1 MYRPLPG
8 CSLLPAWSFPRKGL
22 SFCWRPEVCTPRAWP
37 VPALWEPGT
46 PSPHGLSGHPSG
58 TTQGRNTQ
66 EQSQGEGTARGAE
79 PAGQSVRRSAGEDSR
94 PPPGSAPPPN
104 DCAHRPGKR
113 RRGCATR
120 RRARSFGALLE
131 APRRRR
137 GRGPIFSPPA
147 PVQPPVARFWR
158 GTPPPAPPGRS
169 GNPHLAN
176 STVPCSSGLRLTARQ
191 LCRISSGS
199 GRSMLARGRGALGWD
214 PRGAGTVTARAAPSP
229 RRRGP
234 LRTPYGPP
242 RLSRAGCSRRSFPAL
257 GGGAPPCPPGWRFRG
272 PRSGRC
278 ALRAPRLR
286 ERPAPRRP
294 AGAL

>member
-1 MYRPLPG
+1 MGVYGPLPG
-8 CSLLPAWSFPRKGL
+8 CSLLPAWSFPPKGL

-46 PSPHGLSGHPSG
+46 PSPHGPSGHPSG

-66 EQSQGEGTARGAE
+66 EQSQGEGAARGAE

-94 PPPGSAPPPN
+94 PSPGSPPPPPHG
-104 DCAHRPGKR
+104 CAHRPGKR

-137 GRGPIFSPPA
+137 GRGPIFPPPA
-147 PVQPPVARFWR
+147 PVQPPGARFWR

-199 GRSMLARGRGALGWD
+199 GRSMLARGRGARGWD

-234 LRTPYGPP
+234 LRTPYGP
-242 RLSRAGCSRRSFPAL
+242 RASAGRGVAA
-257 GGGAPPCPPGWRFRG
+257 APSPP
-272 PRSGRC
+272 
-278 ALRAPRLR
+278 
-286 ERPAPRRP
+286 
-294 AGAL
+294 